1 MKYIN
6 RHNIHIRKQYDGYTF
21 IWLLS
26 LLLCL
31 SACSSGVSDDA
42 EGLITGNTSN
52 TKLYIYVY
60 APQEIQATRAAYD
73 GDILPMTNESSVY
86 SLQIWVFT
94 HTSHQLL
101 GYYSSTEPSSLS
113 SSTPYELIQLTID
126 ESYAQTEET
135 NRERVDVYVAANVK
149 NSNCN
154 LTLDQQTTQSA
165 LEAALIQKTT
175 ADPFGLTAPVSAVTE
190 NEGLPMSG
198 VVRNLPVTGTAPVL
212 RLDNGGQI
220 ATVSLIRSVSK
231 LRFAFSRKTGSEPLR
246 INSIKLNTEMLPM
259 AEYLFMAEAEPYDRH
274 TCHIDTGKGYETG
287 TPNLL
292 SEAISEVA
300 TNDEPVQYAWGY
312 DEVPP
317 NDYEWRIENAALNN
331 LLTQRYFYLRESDKR
346 LEGTIKYKIGEGEEQ
361 TATFRMVDNGGFS
374 RNHVWTVYAYQAQT
388 KLHVVVANVTPWKVV
403 EEDYD
408 FYNW

>member
-259 AEYLFMAEAEPYDRH
+259 AEYLYMAEAEPYDRH

>member
-31 SACSSGVSDDA
+31 SACSSGGSDDA

-126 ESYAQTEET
+126 ESYAQTEEA
-135 NRERVDVYVAANVK
+135 NREHVDVYVAANVK

-259 AEYLFMAEAEPYDRH
+259 AEYLFMAEADPYDRH

-292 SEAISEVA
+292 SAAISEVA

-331 LLTQRYFYLRESDKR
+331 LLTQRYFYLRESDK
-346 LEGTIKYKIGEGEEQ
+346 LLQGEIKYQIGEGEEQ

>member
-231 LRFAFSRKTGSEPLR
+231 LRFAFSRKTGSEPLH